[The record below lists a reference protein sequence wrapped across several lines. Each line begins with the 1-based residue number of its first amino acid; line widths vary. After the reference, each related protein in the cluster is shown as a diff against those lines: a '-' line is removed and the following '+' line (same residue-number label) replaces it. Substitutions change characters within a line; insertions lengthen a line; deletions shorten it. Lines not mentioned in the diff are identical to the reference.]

1 MFRNWILSLGV
12 AFCFVSAAATLDAHQ
27 ARLATDDCHN
37 SKEHDTHCH
46 EADETIAFASNEA
59 GYYEIAAVT
68 DGDTLDLVYGVGT
81 LKIRFFGVDTPET
94 QTGTKLTND
103 AKAVLKAN
111 GITKDTPDYENLL
124 ATEKERQKGLG
135 DAAKTYVEDT
145 LEGKQVYVMFDNTDE
160 FPFILQGKYGRYLAY
175 VFYREDG
182 ITRFLNIDLV
192 VENHAEIDYID
203 APFRYRWAFVPKW
216 GADLDLAEIQRRF
229 GEVNLPDI
237 PENIDAAPQRH
248 NKIAIQWA
256 QMKARRFAK
265 GL

>member
-1 MFRNWILSLGV
+1 MFRNLIFSVGI
-12 AFCFVSAAATLDAHQ
+12 AFCCVSGAATLNAHQ
-27 ARLATDDCHN
+27 ARLATDHCHN
-37 SKEHDTHCH
+37 SKEHDPHCH

-81 LKIRFFGVDTPET
+81 LKIRLFGVDTPET

-124 ATEKERQKGLG
+124 ATEKARQKGLG

-145 LEGKQVYVMFDNTDE
+145 LEGKQVYVVFDDTDT

-175 VFYREDG
+175 VFYSEDG
-182 ITRFLNIDLV
+182 LTRFLNIDLV
-192 VENHAEIDYID
+192 VENHADIDYINT
-203 APFRYRWAFVPKW
+203 PFRYRWAFVPKW
-216 GADLDLAEIQRRF
+216 GSTLDLAEIQRRF
-229 GEVNLPDI
+229 SEVDLPEAT
-237 PENIDAAPQRH
+237 ENISAAPQRQ

-256 QMKARRFAK
+256 KMKVR

>member
-1 MFRNWILSLGV
+1 MFRNLIFSVGV
-12 AFCFVSAAATLDAHQ
+12 AFCFVSAAGPLNAHQ
-27 ARLATDDCHN
+27 ARLATDHCHN

-68 DGDTLDLVYGVGT
+68 DGDTLDLTYEVGT
-81 LKIRFFGVDTPET
+81 LKIRLFGVDTPET

-124 ATEKERQKGLG
+124 ATEKARQKALG

-145 LEGKQVYVMFDNTDE
+145 LEGKQVYVLFDNTDE

-175 VFYREDG
+175 VFYSEDG

-192 VENHAEIDYID
+192 VENHADIDYTD

-216 GADLDLAEIQRRF
+216 DTDLDLTEIQRRF
-229 GEVNLPDI
+229 GEVDLPEAT
-237 PENIDAAPQRH
+237 ENISAAPQRH
-248 NKIAIQWA
+248 NKIATQWA
-256 QMKARRFAK
+256 EMKVR